1 MDIECDIRI
10 RNATPEELQRLFIGM
25 QMERAVLGK
34 LSRHKGAPQNFQN
47 PIWSDEEKTAIA
59 GCKDEN
65 EAWDRYHEGFP
76 ESARTRDAVRRKFQ
90 NLKDEEP
97 APAPEPEKKEP
108 VKPVETAQAKLKK
121 IAKPSKRDA
130 AIKNAQ
136 APRWTDPEKEIVKKH
151 LDDPDFTGAWKEYQE
166 KFPGQRNEHSVYLKW
181 YAYKQQGKKDK
192 PESGKKKIDAR
203 KIKQKIRPEHGFWNK
218 WQIPFRSDTQ
228 KHEYQE
234 AYALCR
240 KYGKPYPEALALSQ
254 ATGKKKPTK
263 KTGGKQGGR
272 EIPCLYCKKILN
284 SHGMHIHVK
293 KRHPERFDEFM
304 KTPDRLHHGIHT
316 TPAPAKEVKEIP
328 ATRAPEVT
336 TKSLQSD
343 PGPAPIHQGD
353 RVRHT
358 TKYPLFPG
366 IGTVKKISLKGDEV
380 LVDFGSGTE
389 WTDLKNLEVVPVEA
403 KAS

>member
-1 MDIECDIRI
+1 MEIDISI
-10 RNATPEELQRLFIGM
+10 RNATPEELQRLLIGM

-108 VKPVETAQAKLKK
+108 VKPVETAQAKPKK
-121 IAKPSKRDA
+121 IAKPSKKDA

-166 KFPGQRNEHSVYLKW
+166 KFPGQRNENAIYLKW
-181 YAYKQQGKKDK
+181 YAYRIQGKKDK
-192 PESGKKKIDAR
+192 AAPTPKESP
-203 KIKQKIRPEHGFWNK
+203 RPEPK
-218 WQIPFRSDTQ
+218 
-228 KHEYQE
+228 K
-234 AYALCR
+234 A
-240 KYGKPYPEALALSQ
+240 KPA
-254 ATGKKKPTK
+254 K

-293 KRHPERFDEFM
+293 KRHPEKFDEFM
-304 KTPDRLHHGIHT
+304 KTPDRLQHGLHT

-343 PGPAPIHQGD
+343 PGPAPVHQGD

-366 IGTVKKISLKGDEV
+366 IGTVKKISLRGDEV

-389 WTDLKNLEVVPVEA
+389 WTDLKNLEVVPAEA